1 MTDYIVGCDNIVG
14 GESGLIEKVCKVF
27 ESKGHTAERL
37 NVGPNFVQSSGLKNS
52 SSGKVAVFIVGGSD
66 IGTYVD
72 FRDGIKNGY
81 YHWKYAWFAFAS
93 WTASTWITKEDLKNK
108 PLVRAHDD
116 NFSSGSSIAP
126 YIGKSADY
134 FFQENKQYV
143 NYVYGQTPE
152 ELAKKILAG
161 GGDSDDEGDSSASSI
176 KDAIKEVMSFWDGEV
191 ECYVRDDT
199 MYIHKIKDPEEECDI
214 LLSEGI
220 NIASDSVSITD
231 YNPDTVN
238 FLTVHWPGGD
248 DIVYRDESLIARF
261 GEKPLELDAVK
272 KVIVTE
278 EQEKTVDTSSTD
290 TSTTV
295 DTTDTDTSSTTDT
308 TDTTTTTTETT
319 TVTKTEEVPVET
331 YEEAVNFA
339 NIEWAKIK
347 RDDGHTL
354 ELKTVGSDTIRE
366 GQWCRVYL
374 PSFNL
379 DQYMYITRVSQSDG
393 DSGWECSLSLNDYP
407 PSLGEYQ
414 EESSED
420 EEDEDLEELDA
431 DADVDTGDV

>member
-1 MTDYIVGCDNIVG
+1 MAEKGTVVVGCDINSGQDSNFQNTVCEKLESAGYTVEKLQIAPNPFAAYSYSGKAQGKYGVYIIAAGTYSIADYHYGANKNKKSFKMAVFPIRTDLNSKLQGDNWDEYPIGADADYSGLPRDIVG
-14 GESGLIEKVCKVF
+14 KTFKQMNEMLKEDVRIVRGNTPDEMAK
-27 ESKGHTAERL
+27 
-37 NVGPNFVQSSGLKNS
+37 NVLAALG
-52 SSGKVAVFIVGGSD
+52 GKV
-66 IGTYVD
+66 
-72 FRDGIKNGY
+72 
-81 YHWKYAWFAFAS
+81 
-93 WTASTWITKEDLKNK
+93 
-108 PLVRAHDD
+108 
-116 NFSSGSSIAP
+116 
-126 YIGKSADY
+126 
-134 FFQENKQYV
+134 
-143 NYVYGQTPE
+143 
-152 ELAKKILAG
+152 
-161 GGDSDDEGDSSASSI
+161 SDDDKGSSASSI

-295 DTTDTDTSSTTDT
+295 DTTNTDTSSTDT
-308 TDTTTTTTETT
+308 SDTTTTTTETT

-354 ELKTVGSDTIRE
+354 ELKTVGSDSIRE

-393 DSGWECSLSLNDYP
+393 DSGWECSLSLTDYP
-407 PSLGEYQ
+407 PSFGEYQ
-414 EESSED
+414 EESGEE
-420 EEDEDLEELDA
+420 EEDEDIEDV
-431 DADVDTGDV
+431 DADVDADTGEV

>member
-1 MTDYIVGCDNIVG
+1 MAEKGTVVVGCDINSGQDSNFQNTVCEKLESAGYTVEKLQIAPNPFAAYSYSGKAQGKYGVYIIAAGTYSIADYHYGANKNKKSFKMAVFPIRTDLNSKLQGDNWDEYPIGADADYSGLPRDIVG
-14 GESGLIEKVCKVF
+14 KTFKQMNEML
-27 ESKGHTAERL
+27 
-37 NVGPNFVQSSGLKNS
+37 
-52 SSGKVAVFIVGGSD
+52 
-66 IGTYVD
+66 
-72 FRDGIKNGY
+72 
-81 YHWKYAWFAFAS
+81 
-93 WTASTWITKEDLKNK
+93 KED
-108 PLVRAHDD
+108 VRIVRG
-116 NFSSGSSIAP
+116 N
-126 YIGKSADY
+126 
-134 FFQENKQYV
+134 
-143 NYVYGQTPE
+143 TPE
-152 ELAKKILAG
+152 EMAKNVLAALG
-161 GGDSDDEGDSSASSI
+161 GKVSDDDKGSSASSI

-278 EQEKTVDTSSTD
+278 EEEKTVDTSSTD

-295 DTTDTDTSSTTDT
+295 DTTDTDTSSTDT
-308 TDTTTTTTETT
+308 SDTTTTTTETT

-407 PSLGEYQ
+407 PSFGEYQ
-414 EESSED
+414 EESSE
-420 EEDEDLEELDA
+420 EEEEEDLEDVDA
-431 DADVDTGDV
+431 DADADTGEV